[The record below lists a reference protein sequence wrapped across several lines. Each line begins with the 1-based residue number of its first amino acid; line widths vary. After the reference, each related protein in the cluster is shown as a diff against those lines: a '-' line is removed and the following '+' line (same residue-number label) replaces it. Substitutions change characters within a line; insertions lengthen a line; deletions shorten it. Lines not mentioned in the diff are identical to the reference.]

1 MGHELLSSTQAYYQ
15 VGEKRRRA
23 AVDRLANHQF
33 DRHGNRVW
41 REAQALLDHEHTRH
55 ALGQVSV
62 PYGTCGEP
70 SNVQAGGGACPFR
83 FRCVGCDHFR
93 TDASHLPELKGY
105 LHDLLRDRER
115 VLAGSNLEDWA
126 RTVKGHVDLPA
137 GGHETCP
144 VAATRSAHRQPPEL
158 RQFVCA
164 HLLNRRRHGGGAGC
178 ARSVRATSSSQL
190 GQAPPMSTRRQN
202 KLQSGQRR
210 WPR

>member
-126 RTVKGHVDLPA
+126 RTEALPSEAEISRVKDLVRRVEEHLEQLTA
-137 GGHETCP
+137 AEQADIAAAISAVRRTCGGRIP
-144 VAATRSAHRQPPEL
+144 GR
-158 RQFVCA
+158 
-164 HLLNRRRHGGGAGC
+164 G
-178 ARSVRATSSSQL
+178 
-190 GQAPPMSTRRQN
+190 
-202 KLQSGQRR
+202 
-210 WPR
+210 W